1 MKGLLQR
8 LFGLTPGAP
17 PSAPSPT
24 PAPEPKPASLAWVSR
39 TWTSAEGLTLHA
51 RDYAPAAGPAKTPIL
66 CLHGL
71 TRNASDFEVLAP
83 HIAAMGRR
91 VLAVDFRGRG
101 RSAWDSEPMRY
112 LPATYAGDVLDLL
125 DQAGI
130 ARAGFIGTSL
140 GGIVSML
147 LASLRPTAVAGVTLN
162 DVGATLNP
170 TGLARIGGYLGVDAK
185 VSSWAEAA
193 QYAAKLNS
201 TAFPAYGEVQW
212 DAFGRRLFEQTAD
225 GRFRLAY
232 DPDIAVPFKA
242 LDPSAPPADLTPLF
256 VPMATGRPTLLVR
269 GALSDL
275 LDESCVLAMRAMEPL
290 MDYAEVPGVGHAPM
304 LDEPEA
310 VSAIDAWLAKLP

>member
-1 MKGLLQR
+1 MKGLFRR
-8 LFGLTPGAP
+8 LFGLTPEAP
-17 PSAPSPT
+17 PAAPSPT
-24 PAPEPKPASLAWVSR
+24 PSFAPKPAPTAWVSR
-39 TWTSAEGLTLHA
+39 TWTSADGLILHA
-51 RDYAPAAGPAKTPIL
+51 RDYAPAAGAAKTPIL

-71 TRNASDFEVLAP
+71 TRNASDFELLAP
-83 HIAAMGRR
+83 RIAAAGRR

-101 RSAWDSEPMRY
+101 RSAWDPEPMRY
-112 LPATYAGDVLDLL
+112 LPATYAADILALL

-170 TGLARIGGYLGVDAK
+170 TGLARIGGYLGVDAR

-193 QYAAKLNS
+193 QYAAKLNA
-201 TAFPAYGEVQW
+201 TAFPSYGAAQW
-212 DAFGRRLFEQTAD
+212 DAFGRRLFEQTPE
-225 GRFRLAY
+225 GGFRLAY
-232 DPDIAVPFKA
+232 DPAIAVPFKA

-256 VPMATGRPTLLVR
+256 AAMATGRPTLLVR

-275 LDESCVLAMRAMEPL
+275 LDEGCVLAMRAMEPL

-310 VSAIDAWLAKLP
+310 LAAIDGWLAKLP